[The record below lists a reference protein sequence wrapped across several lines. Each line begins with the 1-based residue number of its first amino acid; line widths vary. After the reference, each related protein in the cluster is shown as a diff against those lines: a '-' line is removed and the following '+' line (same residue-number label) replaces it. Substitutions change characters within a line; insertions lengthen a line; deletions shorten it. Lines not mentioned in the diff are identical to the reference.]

1 MTTIFPL
8 YVVVFG
14 APAVIGTRGEH
25 SPSRRTSMVCA
36 AASTT
41 LTWLRPTVKGT
52 VLCWIP

>member
-14 APAVIGTRGEH
+14 APAVIGTVASS

-36 AASTT
+36 AASTRE
-41 LTWLRPTVKGT
+41 TWERPTVKVT
-52 VLCWIP
+52 VLSWMP